1 MDKQDFINYLSL
13 YSPVGSGKPGSY
25 IKAIDILNE
34 ILSKSSIQKYA
45 SCNLYTIT
53 EPNTLENIKN
63 FIALEEKKM
72 RNKEKSIFDYGKTT
86 QTSYPLHGFCSAA
99 LKSLKEYATYEND
112 ILKADSIVTQEKN
125 PQKIAKELLNHFDI
139 NKEGTDIETIT
150 RQRKGQDY
158 FRRMVIANYNGRCAL
173 TGIDIPQLLFASHII
188 PWSKNKTTRL
198 NPSNGIC
205 LSALYDKAFDKG
217 LLGFDDNYNVILS
230 PLIIEQEGKEY
241 YNRYFSIINHKS
253 LNMPLRFAPDKK
265 FLEWHMN
272 EVFIR

>member
-198 NPSNGIC
+198 NPSK
-205 LSALYDKAFDKG
+205 AL
-217 LLGFDDNYNVILS
+217 
-230 PLIIEQEGKEY
+230 
-241 YNRYFSIINHKS
+241 
-253 LNMPLRFAPDKK
+253 
-265 FLEWHMN
+265 
-272 EVFIR
+272 